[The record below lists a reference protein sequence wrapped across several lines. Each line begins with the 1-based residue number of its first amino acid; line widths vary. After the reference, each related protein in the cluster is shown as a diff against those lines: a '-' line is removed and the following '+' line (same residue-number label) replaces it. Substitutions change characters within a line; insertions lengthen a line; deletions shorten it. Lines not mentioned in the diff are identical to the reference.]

1 MQKYQGYAGH
11 TGTIC
16 HQAGELKGFAID
28 LLSAKAYRQFS
39 QRYEALRRLSELVL
53 YFLLSSTKSDF
64 EYC

>member
-28 LLSAKAYRQFS
+28 LLSAKAYLQIS
-39 QRYEALRRLSELVL
+39 QMYKALLVL
-53 YFLLSSTKSDF
+53 A
-64 EYC
+64 